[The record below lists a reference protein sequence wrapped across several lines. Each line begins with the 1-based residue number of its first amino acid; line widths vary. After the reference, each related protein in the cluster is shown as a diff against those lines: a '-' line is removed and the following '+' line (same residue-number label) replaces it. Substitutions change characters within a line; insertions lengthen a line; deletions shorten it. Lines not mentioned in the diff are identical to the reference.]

1 MYTLG
6 IDIGSTATK
15 AVVLKDGKDI
25 AASAII
31 SFGAG
36 TSGTDQALEK
46 VLPGMISTTPS
57 QRVMVAFDSMRPTS
71 RSAS

>member
-15 AVVLKDGKDI
+15 AVVLKNGKDI
-25 AASAII
+25 YASAII

-46 VLPGMISTTPS
+46 LFEDGNL
-57 QRVMVAFDSMRPTS
+57 A
-71 RSAS
+71 

>member
-15 AVVLKDGKDI
+15 AVVLKNGKDI
-25 AASAII
+25 YASAII

-36 TSGTDQALEK
+36 TSGTFAYKKSLK
-46 VLPGMISTTPS
+46 LIS
-57 QRVMVAFDSMRPTS
+57 
-71 RSAS
+71 